1 MDNLTEINCKEIF
14 KKAYENRYTWKNDF
28 LGYQGKCIFLTN
40 NNIHKGDFIL
50 GKDFKPNIQK
60 IEDEKVV
67 KSIASQ
73 LFEVC
78 IHRVKR
84 EFESVHSENNFNL
97 LKNSES
103 GIEMSVSGKNQG
115 DKYRVKNNCI
125 NMVYRKI
132 HGTIIEIFVEEFLD
146 TGIGSLSKKYSS
158 QQIKCKEIFKKAYEN
173 RYTWNNDFN
182 GYQGKCIFFS
192 NNNIHT
198 GNFLLGKDFKPHIQN
213 IEDEK
218 IVKSIASQLFE
229 VCIHRV
235 KREFESVHSEN
246 NFNLLKNSESGIE
259 MSVLGKNQGDK
270 YRVKNNCINM
280 VYRKIHGTIIEIF
293 VEEFLDTGTGSL
305 SKKYTSQQINP
316 DTLETNSQ
324 KLEYEDEFLNVGKDD
339 YWILNSR
346 TIKYINQDKEAETQK
361 FIFESLC
368 LLN

>member
-1 MDNLTEINCKEIF
+1 MDNLKDINCKEIF
-14 KKAYENRYTWKNDF
+14 KKAYENRYTWNNDF
-28 LGYQGKCIFLTN
+28 HGYQGKCIFLTKN
-40 NNIHKGDFIL
+40 NVHKGDFLL
-50 GKDFKPNIQK
+50 GKDFKPNIQN

-84 EFESVHSENNFNL
+84 EFGSIHSENNFNL

-115 DKYRVKNNCI
+115 DN
-125 NMVYRKI
+125 
-132 HGTIIEIFVEEFLD
+132 
-146 TGIGSLSKKYSS
+146 
-158 QQIKCKEIFKKAYEN
+158 
-173 RYTWNNDFN
+173 
-182 GYQGKCIFFS
+182 
-192 NNNIHT
+192 
-198 GNFLLGKDFKPHIQN
+198 
-213 IEDEK
+213 
-218 IVKSIASQLFE
+218 
-229 VCIHRV
+229 
-235 KREFESVHSEN
+235 
-246 NFNLLKNSESGIE
+246 
-259 MSVLGKNQGDK
+259 

-305 SKKYTSQQINP
+305 SKKYSSQQINP

-324 KLEYEDEFLNVGKDD
+324 KLEYEDEFLNMVKDD

-346 TIKYINQDKEAETQK
+346 TIKYINQDKEEETQK
-361 FIFESLC
+361 FVFERLC

>member
-1 MDNLTEINCKEIF
+1 MGNLQEINCKEIF

-28 LGYQGKCIFLTN
+28 HGYQGKCTFLTN
-40 NNIHKGDFIL
+40 NNLYKGEFVL
-50 GKDFKPNIQK
+50 GKDFKPNIQN

-84 EFESVHSENNFNL
+84 EFESVHSENKFNL

-146 TGIGSLSKKYSS
+146 TGTGFLSKKYSS
-158 QQIKCKEIFKKAYEN
+158 QQI
-173 RYTWNNDFN
+173 D
-182 GYQGKCIFFS
+182 
-192 NNNIHT
+192 
-198 GNFLLGKDFKPHIQN
+198 
-213 IEDEK
+213 
-218 IVKSIASQLFE
+218 
-229 VCIHRV
+229 
-235 KREFESVHSEN
+235 
-246 NFNLLKNSESGIE
+246 
-259 MSVLGKNQGDK
+259 
-270 YRVKNNCINM
+270 
-280 VYRKIHGTIIEIF
+280 
-293 VEEFLDTGTGSL
+293 
-305 SKKYTSQQINP
+305 P

-324 KLEYEDEFLNVGKDD
+324 KLEYEDEFLNMDKDD

-346 TIKYINQDKEAETQK
+346 TIKFLNQNKEEETQK
-361 FIFESLC
+361 FVFEDLN
-368 LLN
+368 LLS